1 MSNTARS
8 RIIQFLQISHC
19 QHRIDGNR
27 ILLCNA
33 TLLFEDQQLCIERPG
48 KPVRMMSYQ
57 KLNLDR
63 LLYLV
68 AMQQDKKLSAS

>member
-1 MSNTARS
+1 MINAARS
-8 RIIQFLQISHC
+8 RIIQFLQIAHC
-19 QHRIDGNR
+19 QYRIDGNQ

-33 TLLFEDQQLCIERPG
+33 TLTFEEQQLCIERPG
-48 KPVRMMSYQ
+48 KPQRTMLYQ

-68 AMQQDKKLSAS
+68 AMQQDKKLPTA